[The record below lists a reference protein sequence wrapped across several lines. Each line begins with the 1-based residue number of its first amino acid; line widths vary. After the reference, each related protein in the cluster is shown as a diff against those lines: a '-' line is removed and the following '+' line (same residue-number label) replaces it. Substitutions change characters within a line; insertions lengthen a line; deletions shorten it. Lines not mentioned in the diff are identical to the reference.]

1 MSALQPSPALA
12 KLLIALGNTPQETTL
27 DELFELLGLDQEQYI
42 LTRLVRADA
51 ILADFGVDA
60 QPKLQDAPL
69 DGTVLLRIEN
79 GGSLTEVNVAQ
90 CLAVGETA
98 MQEFKSTYWCDLKR
112 RLHQP
117 DATPNQLRSDGVKH
131 AALKSLAGLLTT
143 GGGTLFIGVSDDGE
157 ILGLQP
163 DLEILREGRRSIDQ
177 LINNIKTDIAQR
189 FRDGNTVNDY
199 VRVEA
204 VAVENKHVLRLKVA
218 SRRTLSFLA
227 SDEQDHRL
235 YRRQDNR
242 TIPVEI
248 YELEEFQT
256 WRREHILT
264 GQQ

>member
-1 MSALQPSPALA
+1 MSALKPSPELA

-27 DELFELLGLDQEQYI
+27 DELFELLGLDKEQYF
-42 LTRLVRADA
+42 LARLVRADA
-51 ILADFGVDA
+51 ILANLGIDA
-60 QPKLQDAPL
+60 QPRLQDAPL
-69 DGTVLLRIEN
+69 EGPVLLQTEN
-79 GGSLTEVNVAQ
+79 VGSLTEANLAE

-98 MQEFKSTYWCDLKR
+98 TQEFKSTYWCDLKR

-117 DATPNQLRSDGVKH
+117 DAAVNQLRSDGVKH

-143 GGGTLFIGVSDDGE
+143 GGGTLFIGVSDDGK

-163 DLEILREGRRSIDQ
+163 DLEILGESRRNVDQ

-199 VRVEA
+199 VRVDA
-204 VAVENKHVLRLKVA
+204 VAAGSEHVLRLKVA

-227 SDEQDHRL
+227 SDGQDHRL

-242 TIPVEI
+242 TTPVEI
-248 YELEEFQT
+248 YELEEFQA
-256 WRREHILT
+256 WRRDHVLT
-264 GQQ
+264 RQ